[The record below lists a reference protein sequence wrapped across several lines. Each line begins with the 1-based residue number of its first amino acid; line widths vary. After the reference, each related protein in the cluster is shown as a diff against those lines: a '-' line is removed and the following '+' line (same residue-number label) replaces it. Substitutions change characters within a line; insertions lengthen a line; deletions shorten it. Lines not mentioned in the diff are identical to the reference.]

1 MVKEHNKA
9 TEERKE
15 KDNMHGA
22 CDAGAMIAPVQ
33 SSVTEM
39 VVFLCRCEIIR
50 IC

>member
-22 CDAGAMIAPVQ
+22 CDAGAMHSTSTKFCNRNGCIPV
-33 SSVTEM
+33 SV
-39 VVFLCRCEIIR
+39 
-50 IC
+50 